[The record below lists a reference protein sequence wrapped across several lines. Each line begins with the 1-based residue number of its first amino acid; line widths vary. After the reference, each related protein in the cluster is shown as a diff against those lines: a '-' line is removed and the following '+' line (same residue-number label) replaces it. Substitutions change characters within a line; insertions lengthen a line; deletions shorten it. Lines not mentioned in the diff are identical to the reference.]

1 MTSKEDASRDTEE
14 EYNNFLST
22 ELGNAEIS
30 AVAEELASLALNTKE
45 GSDANSGL
53 DADELEDPDLWKPH
67 PPTEDCPVCF
77 VPLPID
83 TNSTCVKRI
92 YYACCGKT
100 VCSACSEEHD
110 RALRILNAK
119 REEKDLP
126 ELMESCPFCRA
137 CPSIDNSEL
146 IDHLEAKVLIGDAFA
161 ASSLAQKYLRGE
173 GTIQDV
179 VKAMELFHCAAD
191 MGSGFANFALGSI
204 YAKGKHG
211 VAVDLKKA
219 KKFAERAVKA
229 DFIPARKILALL
241 EAEEGNAVLAFRHYR
256 LGAEAGCK
264 DYMDTLWK
272 WFYQGKI
279 SKDVL
284 EDTLRKYHQAC
295 DNMNSEERERYSA
308 WMKAK
313 EENKGIEYGIY
324 NGYYQGV
331 LNAKQLKVCLANLR
345 SGRIIPI
352 KMN

>member
-1 MTSKEDASRDTEE
+1 MTSKEDARRDVEE
-14 EYNNFLST
+14 GEDKPSST
-22 ELGNAEIS
+22 VLLNDTEIS
-30 AVAEELASLALNTKE
+30 AVAEELASLALATKD
-45 GSDANSGL
+45 SDANSDL
-53 DADELEDPDLWKPH
+53 DDELGDPELWKPH

-110 RALRILNAK
+110 RALRISNAK

-126 ELMESCPFCRA
+126 ELKESCPFCRA
-137 CPSIDNSEL
+137 SPFSDNSEL
-146 IDHLEAKVLIGDAFA
+146 IDHLESLVLKGDAHA
-161 ASSLAQKYLRGE
+161 ATSLADKFMHGE
-173 GTIQDV
+173 GITQDV
-179 VKAMELFHCAAD
+179 VKAMELFHFAAD
-191 MGSGFANFALGSI
+191 KGSGYGNFVLGTANAYGM
-204 YAKGKHG
+204 HG
-211 VAVDLKKA
+211 VAVDLEKA
-219 KKFAERAVKA
+219 RMFAERAVKV

-241 EAEEGNAVLAFRHYR
+241 EAKEGNAVLAFRHYR

-264 DYMDTLWK
+264 GHMDTLWK

-279 SKDVL
+279 SKDIL
-284 EDTLRKYHQAC
+284 ENTLRKYHQAC
-295 DNMNSEERERYSA
+295 DNMDSEERERYSA

-331 LNAKQLKVCLANLR
+331 LNAKQLKICLANLR